1 MTREEFESRH
11 RPEWEEL
18 HALLSSLDA
27 RRRTFSAAA
36 WSIRPGSPDEARFDL
51 LYRAACRHLALA
63 RLRLY
68 GTDLIDRLND
78 LALRG
83 HRQLYGNRGRTLRA
97 SAERAAVE
105 FPRMVRRRIGA
116 VALAAALFVVPGLV
130 AAAWVIA
137 QPEATS
143 ALLDAPALRTLEE
156 MYDPSSSHFGRARH
170 EETNLGMFGY
180 YVYHNGGIAFRTY
193 AGGIFL
199 GLGSIFFLLYNG
211 LMIGAVM
218 GHFATSPSG
227 ATFFPFVAGHSPFE
241 LTAIVL
247 SGAAGISLGAAL
259 AAPGRSS
266 RADALREAARGS
278 IVLVAGAS
286 VMIVVAAFIEGFWSP
301 LAGVAAPIKFAA
313 GAILWLAVLG
323 YLALAGGRDGS

>member
-18 HALLSSLDA
+18 DALLTSLDA
-27 RRRTFSAAA
+27 RRRTGPGAAP
-36 WSIRPGSPDEARFDL
+36 SIRSGPPDPARFDL

-68 GTDLIDRLND
+68 GTDLIERLND

-83 HRQLYGNRGRTLRA
+83 HRQLYGNRGRTVRA
-97 SAERAAVE
+97 AVASAAVE
-105 FPRMVRRRIGA
+105 FPRIVRRRIGA
-116 VALAAALFVVPGLV
+116 VALAAALFLLPGL
-130 AAAWVIA
+130 AAAIWVIV
-137 QPEATS
+137 QPEAAS
-143 ALLDAPALRTLEE
+143 AILDAPTIRALDE
-156 MYDPSSSHFGRARH
+156 MYDHSSTHFGRTRH

-180 YVYHNGGIAFRTY
+180 YIYHNGGIAFRTY

-211 LMIGAVM
+211 LMIGTVM
-218 GHFATSPSG
+218 GHFATSPS
-227 ATFFPFVAGHSPFE
+227 AAAFFPFVAGHSPFE

-247 SGAAGISLGAAL
+247 SGAAGICLGAAL
-259 AAPGRSS
+259 VAPGRLS
-266 RADALREAARGS
+266 RADALRDAARGS
-278 IVLVAGAS
+278 IVLVAGACG
-286 VMIVVAAFIEGFWSP
+286 MLFVAAFIEGFWSP
-301 LAGVAAPIKFAA
+301 LAGIAAPIKFAA
-313 GAILWLAVLG
+313 GATLWLAILG